1 MQLCGASLDKA
12 ADRWADS
19 LPAEQTFTG
28 LCVSFAPFIFWA
40 GFLAFVAI
48 AIVATS
54 RAAADPLCGNNI
66 IEQPEQCDD
75 GNTISGDACS
85 ADCRVEIGH
94 LSCGLGASVDCGL
107 VCGDGI
113 LAGSESCDDG
123 NSVDGDGCSHS
134 CSIEQPVTYD
144 CPLAF
149 DQRQRALFPDYVSPR
164 ANGGYAATTALQ
176 PLSANFEPVLDAI
189 PYCNGL
195 PLETASKNF
204 LLEYKILIVLDQSW
218 IDFYTANNT
227 AFGAQGYDNLVESPQ
242 LLFDRVNYIYAR
254 QFGIRFSTRTVV
266 AEGLIEDCREGS
278 NQPENPDIPETL
290 TLLALQNLGVEKA
303 SDEAMIYRI
312 GAGGSAAYCHSYAS
326 FYPFGREGV
335 ASNQVAPFSED
346 GKLNHQAAVTLA
358 HELGH
363 SFGMLSNTAHPHHDT
378 AHLIDQVPDI
388 MVYNGMPVET
398 VRPDGMFWN
407 FLTSCTPTYTQ
418 NVCAGVK
425 ATSRALGT
433 RLVCN
438 EGYGDCLVDT
448 NADGV
453 ANDEAADDDGD
464 GFADGEDDFPLDP
477 AAAVD
482 TDQDGLPDQWVVG
495 FAETDS
501 TSRPRLTL
509 DQDDDNDGVTDTQDS
524 FPTDPTEFIDRDDD
538 GLGDNADQC
547 DDTPAAEIADI
558 DMSGCGASERDT
570 DGDGV
575 NDSLDAFPNNPG
587 EALDTDGDGYGDNE
601 EHEAGTDPADAN
613 DTPVQSSLPVWLLYQ
628 ATQ

>member
-1 MQLCGASLDKA
+1 
-12 ADRWADS
+12 
-19 LPAEQTFTG
+19 
-28 LCVSFAPFIFWA
+28 
-40 GFLAFVAI
+40 
-48 AIVATS
+48 
-54 RAAADPLCGNNI
+54 
-66 IEQPEQCDD
+66 
-75 GNTISGDACS
+75 
-85 ADCRVEIGH
+85 
-94 LSCGLGASVDCGL
+94 
-107 VCGDGI
+107 I

-123 NSVDGDGCSHS
+123 NTDDGDGCSHG

-149 DQRQRALFPDYVSPR
+149 DQRQRTLFPDYVSPR

-176 PLSANFEPVLDAI
+176 PLSTNFEPVLDAI

-218 IDFYTANNT
+218 INFYTANNT
-227 AFGAQGYDNLVESPQ
+227 VFAAQGYDNLIESPQ

-254 QFGIRFSTRTVV
+254 QFGIRFSTRTVI

-278 NQPENPDIPETL
+278 NQPENPDISETI

-326 FYPFGREGV
+326 FYPFGSEEV

-358 HELGH
+358 HELAH

-388 MVYNGMPVET
+388 MVYNGIPVES

-433 RLVCN
+433 RMVCN
-438 EGYGDCLVDT
+438 EGYSDCLVDT
-448 NADGV
+448 DADGV

-464 GFADGEDDFPLDP
+464 GFIDSEDDFPLDP

-495 FAETDS
+495 FTEADS

-509 DQDDDNDGVTDTQDS
+509 DQDDDNDG
-524 FPTDPTEFIDRDDD
+524 IA
-538 GLGDNADQC
+538 DNTDQC
-547 DDTPAAEIADI
+547 DDTPTAEIADI
-558 DMSGCGASERDT
+558 DVSGCAKADDVFRLMLEEPINGETHGGVGNLRGWAVASEGIEKVEIFI
-570 DGDGV
+570 DGEYAFDAPYGGARGDV
-575 NDSLDAFPNNPG
+575 GGAFPEVPNANQSG
-587 EALDTDGDGYGDNE
+587 FSSAYAYSLLSSGTHTITALAHTTV
-601 EHEAGTDPADAN
+601 GTTKESA
-613 DTPVQSSLPVWLLYQ
+613 
-628 ATQ
+628 ATLR